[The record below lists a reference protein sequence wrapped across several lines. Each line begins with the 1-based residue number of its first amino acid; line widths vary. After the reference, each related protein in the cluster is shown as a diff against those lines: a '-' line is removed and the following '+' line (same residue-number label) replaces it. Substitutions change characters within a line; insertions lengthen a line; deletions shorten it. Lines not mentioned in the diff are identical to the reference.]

1 MVSMLGVSSCEDRLD
16 SPRPSTGV
24 GKTVEVSLC
33 VGIADEVDAA
43 SLNAGSSGTKSVG
56 ARNNGAFD
64 VRLVPAA
71 VRTKADALASAK
83 PDQLQNLQILQY
95 DSNRNFKK
103 LTPTVSQATGSTLT
117 VDLVACENCQL
128 IIVARGS
135 SNAISEFSG
144 SPSWSDLQGR
154 LANAATI
161 NGIVDDDIN
170 AMPYFIHLTDVR
182 VTNEGKII
190 IQSADGSDAR
200 ILLKRLAVRLTVN
213 WKFAEGLRTD
223 YTLKEVKL
231 CQVPTVYYLLPQT
244 ETDSLFEGALYPS
257 SLLEYRDL
265 YRLKGTDAKNEGS
278 LVTWMPANA
287 KGRSR
292 SVTSEY
298 YRTKEYAHASATYM
312 EFVVDSKDGS
322 ERMYY
327 RAYLGGKD
335 VSDFNLLENTNYN
348 YTINIRNTDYRGDPR
363 IRLLDQTP
371 VISTN
376 LVQTSNCFMMRP
388 GTNIGDRANALV
400 HVKVPVTQ
408 GGNAVITAYA
418 SDGTTIL
425 WSWHVWVTDY
435 VPVPLSGDITSS
447 NRESAIKT
455 ARNATA
461 GGTVHTYRGTSW
473 TQENGVFFK
482 KVIMDRNLGAIRSTF
497 STDDD
502 LDAARAYG
510 NLYQWGRKDPLPGS
524 ADGTSKEVGIIYD
537 GDGVA
542 LPKIKVLSGGNLEN
556 CVKNPLVFYSR
567 MVLDDNSWG
576 PVAKTIYDPCPKGWK
591 VPDFHTVNSV
601 NDMFQGFGYGAS
613 NLMIYFKGTW
623 YSSGLSSQ
631 NDNGS
636 RNGFLYMY
644 PGESAPNS
652 FTDKSV
658 WFPSTRLRELA
669 GGLRTSNP
677 SMTMYSAHGAGKT
690 GWYTEIKAF
699 QLHITNSANA
709 DKGYG
714 MSVRCVQAN

>member
-1 MVSMLGVSSCEDRLD
+1 M
-16 SPRPSTGV
+16 
-24 GKTVEVSLC
+24 
-33 VGIADEVDAA
+33 
-43 SLNAGSSGTKSVG
+43 
-56 ARNNGAFD
+56 
-64 VRLVPAA
+64 
-71 VRTKADALASAK
+71 
-83 PDQLQNLQILQY
+83 
-95 DSNRNFKK
+95 
-103 LTPTVSQATGSTLT
+103 
-117 VDLVACENCQL
+117 
-128 IIVARGS
+128 
-135 SNAISEFSG
+135 
-144 SPSWSDLQGR
+144 
-154 LANAATI
+154 
-161 NGIVDDDIN
+161 
-170 AMPYFIHLTDVR
+170 
-182 VTNEGKII
+182 
-190 IQSADGSDAR
+190 
-200 ILLKRLAVRLTVN
+200 
-213 WKFAEGLRTD
+213 
-223 YTLKEVKL
+223 
-231 CQVPTVYYLLPQT
+231 
-244 ETDSLFEGALYPS
+244 
-257 SLLEYRDL
+257 
-265 YRLKGTDAKNEGS
+265 
-278 LVTWMPANA
+278 
-287 KGRSR
+287 
-292 SVTSEY
+292 
-298 YRTKEYAHASATYM
+298 
-312 EFVVDSKDGS
+312 
-322 ERMYY
+322 
-327 RAYLGGKD
+327 
-335 VSDFNLLENTNYN
+335 NY
-348 YTINIRNTDYRGDPR
+348 
-363 IRLLDQTP
+363 
-371 VISTN
+371 
-376 LVQTSNCFMMRP
+376 
-388 GTNIGDRANALV
+388 TNIGDRANALV